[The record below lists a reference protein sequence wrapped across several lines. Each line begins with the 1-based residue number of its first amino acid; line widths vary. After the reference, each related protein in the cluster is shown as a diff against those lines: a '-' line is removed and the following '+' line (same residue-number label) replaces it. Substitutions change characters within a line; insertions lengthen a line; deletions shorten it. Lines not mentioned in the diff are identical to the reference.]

1 LRIVKFYAENVK
13 RLKLVDITPGKYV
26 TRITG
31 GNGAGKSSVLDAIEW
46 ALTGARNVPSTPVR
60 KGLGKAVIR
69 LDLGEIVVTRKLIEG
84 STKRAGY
91 LAVEDKNGKAW
102 KDPGEMLA
110 ALMGAISFDPL
121 GFTRMSARQQ
131 FDQLTHIAAPDVD
144 LDALEEQATAD
155 YDRRTVVKK
164 ERDAVAT
171 RRDAIAVPADLPP
184 TKYDEA
190 ALVKELTEVS
200 EYNAGIDRAKRERE
214 KVADEMMEIAKDIFK
229 VRNQAI
235 TLRQQA
241 DELDRQANEAQAR
254 ADATNE
260 KIGQWEPLPEPKDAN
275 EVAERINV
283 ARHINAAL
291 DRAATR
297 AILDKEVEAKQAE
310 WEKLDEAVKSG
321 ERKKKDALAS
331 AKYPIEG
338 LGFDTTT
345 KEVVYNGIP
354 FDQASQGEQIKISM
368 AIGMATNPKLRVMR
382 IKDGSLL
389 DDKSLEVIAEMA
401 KENDFQIW
409 LEEVSNTGKVG
420 VYLEDGEVAAVNEE
434 PLNGEP
440 KKNAAKKRTKV
451 EAKPIR

>member
-1 LRIVKFYAENVK
+1 MTAENVK

-31 GNGAGKSSVLDAIEW
+31 GNAAGKSSVLDAIEW

-60 KGLGKAVIR
+60 KGTGKAVIR

-121 GFTRMSARQQ
+121 AFTRMTARQQ
-131 FDQLTHIAAPDVD
+131 FDQLTHIAAPEVD
-144 LDALEEQATAD
+144 LDALEEQAAAD
-155 YDRRTVVKK
+155 YDRRTIVKK

-171 RRDAIAVPADLPP
+171 RRDAIAVPADLPAE
-184 TKYDEA
+184 KYDEA
-190 ALVKELTEVS
+190 ALVDELAKVS
-200 EYNAGIDRAKRERE
+200 EHNAEIDRAKRERE
-214 KVADEMMEIAKDIFK
+214 KFADAMMDIAKDIFK
-229 VRNQAI
+229 VRNSAI
-235 TLRQQA
+235 SLRQQA
-241 DELDRQANEAQAR
+241 DELDRQADEAETRAKENEAKMA
-254 ADATNE
+254 A
-260 KIGQWEPLPEPKDAN
+260 WEDLPERKDAA
-275 EVAERINV
+275 EIAERINT
-283 ARHINAAL
+283 ARIVNAAI
-291 DRAATR
+291 DRKATR
-297 AILDKEVEAKQAE
+297 DVLDKEVAAKQAE

-321 ERKKKDALAS
+321 ERKKKEALAN

-338 LGFDTTT
+338 LGFDTTA

-389 DDKSLEVIAEMA
+389 DDKTLEVIAGMA
-401 KENDFQIW
+401 KENDFQVW
-409 LEEVSNTGKVG
+409 VEVVDTTGKVG
-420 VYLEDGEVAAVNEE
+420 VYLEDGEVKAVNEE
-434 PLNGEP
+434 AEP
-440 KKNAAKKRTKV
+440 KAKSAAKKRATK
-451 EAKPIR
+451 